1 MPKQRRVGSG
11 CSRRQF
17 LRAAGTAGIAGLAG
31 CSRGS
36 GRPTVAILG
45 PGSLQNAL
53 ANGLG
58 PALDVPVQVEAHGS
72 ATVARLIEA
81 GQRDPDIVAVADV
94 ALFDGPLTPSWYATF
109 ASNALVVVYD
119 PSSDGGQ
126 RVAAAGPENWYEP
139 LADGAVTLGRT
150 DPDQDPLG
158 YRTLFTIELAS
169 RYYADASNLGER
181 ILRRDQMYPE
191 TGLLSQ
197 FETGAVDAAIAY
209 RNMAVERGYEY
220 IELPDPINLSNPRY
234 ADDWYSTASYTLPSG
249 RTIRGD
255 VISYGATIRHM
266 SDAAVA
272 AFDALTTG
280 RYLADYGFLLREGFP
295 AFSGAPP
302 QPVRQATTA
311 AGTDRRD
318 ESQPRRDRPQR
329 DLTSDLDGMRVLR

>member
-58 PALDVPVQVEAHGS
+58 PALDVPVRVEAHGS

-126 RVAAAGPENWYEP
+126 RVAAGPTP
-139 LADGAVTLGRT
+139 TRTRLAIGRCSPSNSRPGT
-150 DPDQDPLG
+150 TPTR
-158 YRTLFTIELAS
+158 RTSAS
-169 RYYADASNLGER
+169 G
-181 ILRRDQMYPE
+181 
-191 TGLLSQ
+191 
-197 FETGAVDAAIAY
+197 
-209 RNMAVERGYEY
+209 
-220 IELPDPINLSNPRY
+220 
-234 ADDWYSTASYTLPSG
+234 
-249 RTIRGD
+249 
-255 VISYGATIRHM
+255 
-266 SDAAVA
+266 
-272 AFDALTTG
+272 
-280 RYLADYGFLLREGFP
+280 
-295 AFSGAPP
+295 FSG
-302 QPVRQATTA
+302 
-311 AGTDRRD
+311 GTRCTPKRD
-318 ESQPRRDRPQR
+318 C
-329 DLTSDLDGMRVLR
+329 